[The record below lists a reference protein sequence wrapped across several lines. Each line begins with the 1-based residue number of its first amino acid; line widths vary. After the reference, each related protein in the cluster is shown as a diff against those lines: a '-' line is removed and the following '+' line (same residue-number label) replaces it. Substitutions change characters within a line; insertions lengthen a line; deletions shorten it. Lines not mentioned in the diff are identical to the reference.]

1 MFLAPRRWHLWSI
14 QQTILVLVL
23 YGKSI
28 SRISS
33 EHPPSRRTI
42 GRWKVWLQLMHESYM
57 DILKTRLPELRDY
70 HGYATFWLECFKRT
84 GLADAMFYV
93 QQGGGSVP

>member
-14 QQTILVLVL
+14 QQTILALVL
-23 YGKSI
+23 CGKTI

-33 EHPPSRRTI
+33 EHPTI
-42 GRWKVWLQLMHESYM
+42 GRWKAWLQLMHESYM
-57 DILKTRLPELRDY
+57 DILKARLPELRDY
-70 HGYATFWLECFKRT
+70 HDYSTFWLACFKRT

-93 QQGGGSVP
+93 QQGGGSIP